1 MQLDKGESA
10 RAINGHQQVE
20 PVLLGM
26 HLGDVDV
33 EVADGIALELL
44 VGRPPLTSGK
54 RLMPWRWRQRYRAER
69 VTCGMVGWRA

>member
-1 MQLDKGESA
+1 
-10 RAINGHQQVE
+10 
-20 PVLLGM
+20 M